1 METRAALR
9 ASRLARA
16 RELATSAS
24 LHQQDLKFF
33 LAQRLAAASSGNV
46 EQVVERLRSKCGAAQ
61 SRLDQVCC
69 FAAATTPP
77 PFCWQIH
84 RGLETTPTPLPHD
97 RLTFLEMK
105 ESMLK
110 SELEQMRAGIKTEG
124 AERKNE

>member
-1 METRAALR
+1 MWG
-9 ASRLARA
+9 
-16 RELATSAS
+16 SA
-24 LHQQDLKFF
+24 KP
-33 LAQRLAAASSGNV
+33 SGSGLL
-46 EQVVERLRSKCGAAQ
+46 LRSG
-61 SRLDQVCC
+61 DDP
-69 FAAATTPP
+69 T
-77 PFCWQIH
+77 PFCLQIH